1 MKKILSTLTLI
12 SLLAVPMISLAAV
25 PVVPV
30 PSVQDT
36 IPTAAFEGPR
46 DFIVKIQDIGNWIF
60 TALLALAAIFL
71 VVAGFFF
78 VTSNGEPEKLN
89 KARMMLINALIGVAV
104 GLSAQGL
111 IAVIKGLV
119 K

>member
-12 SLLAVPMISLAAV
+12 SLLAVPMISLAAA
-25 PVVPV
+25 PVAGT
-30 PSVQDT
+30 QDT
-36 IPTAAFEGPR
+36 IPPAAFEGPL
-46 DFIVKIQDIGNWIF
+46 DFVAKIQDIGDWIF